1 AAVPPARGPPQG
13 RREPRALPRDG
24 RDRPP
29 GVDGGALRP
38 PGAELHVP
46 GPRHAVRPPAV
57 PAGPRVA
64 GRRPRAQAPGHPEAV
79 SAAAPAAL
87 DDRVDGPL
95 GRLRG
100 GARAPGLL
108 LAAAAPPDPPAHGA

>member
-38 PGAELHVP
+38 PGAELHVT

-64 GRRPRAQAPGHPEAV
+64 GRRPRAQPP
-79 SAAAPAAL
+79 
-87 DDRVDGPL
+87 
-95 GRLRG
+95 
-100 GARAPGLL
+100 
-108 LAAAAPPDPPAHGA
+108 APPLWITVSTDRSVGFAAELGLRACYWQPPPRRIRQRMELYAEIRSR